1 MIARRNPRKRAA
13 EHAGSDDEPPRKL
26 YNFVFTKAYLAST
39 AIAVDDRMKKGDLD
53 ASKEEVPFFD
63 DADDDEG
70 EGGDDVA
77 VGGEV
82 VDVVGADG
90 E

>member
-13 EHAGSDDEPPRKL
+13 EHAGSDDEPLRKL
-26 YNFVFTKAYLAST
+26 CNFVFTKAYLAST

-63 DADDDEG
+63 DDDEG

>member
-1 MIARRNPRKRAA
+1 M
-13 EHAGSDDEPPRKL
+13 
-26 YNFVFTKAYLAST
+26 VYLA
-39 AIAVDDRMKKGDLD
+39 VNDRMKKGDLD

-63 DADDDEG
+63 DEADDEG

-82 VDVVGADG
+82 MDVVGADG
-90 E
+90 D